1 LLARVK
7 SYIRRFVSLTDAQ
20 ANVMAVWVLHTYA
33 VAAAAATPYL
43 SVNSAERRS
52 GKTGLFEVLAVAVF
66 WRKVDAESPTLL
78 LDESDA
84 AFNGQRDYAEA
95 LQGVLDTG
103 HRRGGS
109 YWCCETTGREISYK
123 RFSTFCAK
131 AIAGIGQLP
140 GTLED
145 RAINI
150 RLKRALRTERMERFR
165 RRSVEAEAANPRVE
179 IAAWCREKLPLS

>member
-1 LLARVK
+1 
-7 SYIRRFVSLTDAQ
+7 
-20 ANVMAVWVLHTYA
+20 MAVWVLHTYA
-33 VAAAAATPYL
+33 MAAAAATPYL
-43 SVNSAERRS
+43 SVNSAEKRS
-52 GKTGLFEVLAVAVF
+52 GKTRLFEVLDTLVENPWFAGRVSVAVL

-78 LDESDA
+78 LDESDS
-84 AFNGQRDYAEA
+84 AFNGQRGYAEA

-140 GTLED
+140 GTLEG